1 LKYLLLGGISVA
13 IRPTSIISYIPFYLY
28 HVIYTASDWS
38 TRAQLIGRTIQLV
51 IYVLLGV
58 LGFDFIWYRTNAVT
72 FINFLKGNVLF
83 PIRNAIKTS
92 SICQNDVII
101 LTMSHRTDEK

>member
-1 LKYLLLGGISVA
+1 MKYLLLGGISVA

-38 TRAQLIGRTIQLV
+38 MRAHLIGRTIQMV

-58 LGFDFIWYRTNAVT
+58 LGFDFIWYKSNAVT
-72 FINFLKGNVLF
+72 FINFLKEKV
-83 PIRNAIKTS
+83 PIS
-92 SICQNDVII
+92 S
-101 LTMSHRTDEK
+101 